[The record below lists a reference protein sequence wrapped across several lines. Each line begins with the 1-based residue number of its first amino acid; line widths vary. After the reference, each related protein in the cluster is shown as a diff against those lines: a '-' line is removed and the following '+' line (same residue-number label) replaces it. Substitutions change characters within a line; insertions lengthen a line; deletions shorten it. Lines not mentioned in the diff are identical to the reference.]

1 MVHPVSSPLANVP
14 TTPVLDVQGALA
26 LIGDM
31 EDLYLQIAQAYH
43 GELSALPQR
52 IESLLQ
58 PHSSPDEARRYLHTF
73 KGLSMTVGANALA
86 DACREAEAR
95 IKHSQDQGATLDAGA
110 WAGLRS
116 GLAACGERTLAA
128 LSDVLQGRA
137 GA

>member
-1 MVHPVSSPLANVP
+1 MAHPVSCPLVSVP
-14 TTPVLDVQGALA
+14 TTPMLDVQGALA

-31 EDLYLQIAQAYH
+31 EDLYLQIAQEYH

-52 IESLLQ
+52 INDLLQ
-58 PHSSPDEARRYLHTF
+58 PDSNPNDARRFLHTF

-95 IKHSQDQGATLDAGA
+95 IKHSQDQGAVLDVGA
-110 WAGLRS
+110 LAGLRN

-128 LSDVLQGRA
+128 LSDVLRGRA

>member
-1 MVHPVSSPLANVP
+1 
-14 TTPVLDVQGALA
+14 
-26 LIGDM
+26 M

-58 PHSSPDEARRYLHTF
+58 PHSSPDEARRFLHTF

-86 DACREAEAR
+86 NACREAEAR
-95 IKHSQDQGATLDAGA
+95 IKHSQDQGAALDAGA
-110 WAGLRS
+110 WACLRS

>member
-1 MVHPVSSPLANVP
+1 MVHPVSRALANLP

-31 EDLYLQIAQAYH
+31 EDLYLQIAQEYH

-52 IESLLQ
+52 LNSLLQ
-58 PHSSPDEARRYLHTF
+58 PHSSPDEARRFLHTF

-95 IKHSQDQGATLDAGA
+95 IKHSQDPGAALDAGA
-110 WAGLRS
+110 WAALRN

-128 LSDVLQGRA
+128 LSDVLQGHA

>member
-52 IESLLQ
+52 MNGVLQ
-58 PHSSPDEARRYLHTF
+58 PHSSPDEARRFLHTF

-95 IKHSQDQGATLDAGA
+95 IKNSQDQGATLDAGA

>member
-1 MVHPVSSPLANVP
+1 MVHPVSRALANVP

-31 EDLYLQIAQAYH
+31 EDLYLQIAQEYH

-52 IESLLQ
+52 LNSLLQ
-58 PHSSPDEARRYLHTF
+58 PHSSPDEARRFLHTF

-95 IKHSQDQGATLDAGA
+95 IKHSQDPGAALDAGA
-110 WAGLRS
+110 WAALRN

-137 GA
+137 DA